1 MFKQI
6 ISNRNFQ
13 ISGLVKKLFYLTG
26 LFLLLTISCEDFVEI
41 DPSNNQLTG
50 SIVFDD
56 AATVNASLIHIYSK
70 LRDQTLVNGGLSGMS
85 FLMGHYA
92 DELDL
97 YSTTL
102 PDAQWF
108 NDNTLL
114 ASNNGV
120 RNIWSNAYN
129 LIHATNAIIEGL
141 EGSTALFHDDRD
153 HFLGE
158 AHFLRAF
165 IHFHLVNLFGEIPYL
180 ETTDYTTNDQISKI
194 SIQEVYGK
202 VIADLELAKSLL
214 PFEIGSEKARAGRWT
229 ASAMLARVYLYN
241 EQWEEALS
249 EASNIIADSSY
260 TLNMDLEQVFLRNSP
275 ETLWQF
281 SVGSAGAN
289 TIEGQ
294 TFIFTSGP
302 PPTTAISE
310 HLIDAFEDGD
320 SRKTQWIAPIADG
333 ADTWYHPNKYKL
345 NTNSGTTQEQSIVVR
360 LAELY
365 LIASEAQ
372 VHLGDIQHALDF
384 LNPIRERAGL
394 SPLDMMGQSE
404 ILNAIQ
410 KERRV
415 ELFTEHGHRFFDLK
429 RTGRANSELS
439 IVKPNWESTDV
450 LLPLPESELLLN
462 PNLLPQN
469 EGY

>member
-1 MFKQI
+1 MRKQI
-6 ISNRNFQ
+6 TLNRNLL
-13 ISGLVKKLFYLTG
+13 ITGLTKRTSLIIG
-26 LFLLLTISCEDFVEI
+26 LFLILITSCENFVEI

-50 SIVFDD
+50 YVVFED
-56 AATVNASLIHIYSK
+56 ATTVNAALIHVYTR
-70 LRDQTLVNGGLSGMS
+70 LRDQTLVNGGLSGLS

-102 PDAQWF
+102 PNVQWF
-108 NDNTLL
+108 YDNTLL

-120 RNIWSNAYN
+120 QNLWSHAYN
-129 LIHATNAIIEGL
+129 LIHSINAIIEGL
-141 EGSTALFHDDRD
+141 EGSTALAQNDRD

-158 AHFLRAF
+158 AYFLRAF
-165 IHFHLVNLFGEIPYL
+165 IHFHLTNLFGEIPYL
-180 ETTDYTTNDQISKI
+180 ETTDYTFNSQVSKMEVP
-194 SIQEVYGK
+194 EVYDK
-202 VIADLELAKSLL
+202 VITDLKLAKTFL
-214 PFEIGSEKARAGRWT
+214 PLEISPEKVRPGRWT
-229 ASAMLARVYLYN
+229 AAAILARVYLYN
-241 EQWEEALS
+241 GQWEKAS
-249 EASNIIADSSY
+249 TEASNLIANGGY
-260 TLNMDLEQVFLRNSP
+260 ALNMDIDQVFLRNSP

-281 SVGSAGAN
+281 SVGSIGAN
-289 TIEGQ
+289 THEGQ

-302 PPTTAISE
+302 PPTTALSD

-320 SRKTQWIAPIADG
+320 ARKAHWTASVTDG
-333 ADTWYHPNKYKL
+333 TETWHHPYKYKI

-372 VHLGDIQHALDF
+372 AHLGNISQSLDY

-394 SPLDMMGQSE
+394 DPLGTMGLSE
-404 ILNAIQ
+404 LLDALQ
-410 KERRV
+410 RERRV

-429 RTGRANSELS
+429 RTGRANSVLTV
-439 IVKPNWESTDV
+439 IKPNWKGTDL
-450 LLPLPESELLLN
+450 LLPLPESELVLN

-469 EGY
+469 EGH